1 MMEQFFRKHGHL
13 VLMGAVAILAL
24 LLALMVNSYVAS
36 KLAPYTVPRLPK
48 LQADK
53 KPSTTRTTT
62 RRDTADRVGL
72 LEKRCLFGCE
82 EVKPEDA
89 KKTCPEKCPDG
100 QTCQEGVCA
109 PAPTAIDPALL
120 GDIPQRSDLNIKL
133 HGVMVA
139 RPSRFSTAVILDPS
153 QQQSEILR
161 PGDPFASGAA
171 TLLEVRRDR
180 IIFSRNDRKEYIT
193 LEGTIAGDPGQPTP
207 LERAALL
214 APKTTTKQP
223 DLNATGP
230 KPPSTPSKL
239 APPSSAITKV
249 SPSSFVMP
257 RAALDAALG
266 DKKKL
271 MEGVKIVPGYVNGK
285 RNGLKLMAVD
295 PGSSF
300 QSLGLRS
307 GDVVQTINGQTVTS
321 QLQALE
327 LLERARTAGKLAVTI
342 DRQGTRKQL
351 DYQIK

>member
-24 LLALMVNSYVAS
+24 LLAMMVNSYVAS

-48 LQADK
+48 LEAK
-53 KPSTTRTTT
+53 KPDGPARTTT

-82 EVKPEDA
+82 EAKPDDG

-100 QTCQEGVCA
+100 QSCVEGVCA
-109 PAPTAIDPALL
+109 PTPPAVDPALL

-139 RPSRFSTAVILDPS
+139 RPMRFSTAVLLDPS

-161 PGDPFASGAA
+161 PGDPFAGGAA
-171 TLLEVRRDR
+171 TLLEIRRDR
-180 IIFSRNDRKEYIT
+180 IIFERNGRKEYIT
-193 LEGTIAGDPGQPTP
+193 LEGTIAGDPGQPSP

-214 APKTTTKQP
+214 APKKTTSP
-223 DLNATGP
+223 ALNATGP
-230 KPPSTPSKL
+230 RPTPLTQKLPPPST
-239 APPSSAITKV
+239 AITKV
-249 SPSSFVMP
+249 SADSFVMP

-266 DKKKL
+266 DKQKL

-300 QSLGLRS
+300 QSLGLTS

-327 LLERARTAGKLAVTI
+327 LLERARKDGKLSVTI

-351 DYQIK
+351 SYQIK